1 MKKKIKITSPSY
13 NHRINSEHQRHFAN
27 TALIANRG
35 EIEMTGCD
43 KARFR
48 LAHRMPRRKILEL
61 VKRLG
66 LCHSRK
72 QIIDPKY
79 GKVIAF
85 DQPIV
90 RQDVSLSKD
99 GLTVYIHGDIRKS
112 YN

>member
-1 MKKKIKITSPSY
+1 MKNIKITSPEY
-13 NHRINSEHQRHFAN
+13 NHRINSEYQRHYAN
-27 TALIANRG
+27 TGLISNKG
-35 EIEMTGCD
+35 EIEMSGSD
-43 KARFR
+43 KASFR
-48 LAHRMPRRKILEL
+48 LAHRMPRRKVLEI

-99 GLTVYIHGDIRKS
+99 GLTVFIKGDIRRS

>member
-1 MKKKIKITSPSY
+1 MKNIKIISPNY
-13 NHRINSEHQRHFAN
+13 NHRINSERQMHFAN
-27 TALIANRG
+27 TSLISNKG
-35 EIEMTGCD
+35 EIEMSRSD
-43 KARFR
+43 KASFK
-48 LAHRMPRRKILEL
+48 LANRMPRRKILEL

-72 QIIDPKY
+72 AIIDPKY

-99 GLTVYIHGDIRKS
+99 GLTVYIKGDIRRS